1 MNYHDLNIGG
11 VTLIIVVIT
20 NNLFF
25 YHHVS
30 TFTFQTIPT
39 RINSLGSLY
48 IKKHCLIS
56 TFITSIQL
64 CALTA
69 SVLLTSLSL
78 ITALID
84 VQTIS

>member
-1 MNYHDLNIGG
+1 MNYHDVNIGG
-11 VTLIIVVIT
+11 VTFIIVSIT

-25 YHHVS
+25 YHRVS
-30 TFTFQTIPT
+30 AFTFQTIPT

-48 IKKHCLIS
+48 SYIKKHCLTS

-84 VQTIS
+84 VL